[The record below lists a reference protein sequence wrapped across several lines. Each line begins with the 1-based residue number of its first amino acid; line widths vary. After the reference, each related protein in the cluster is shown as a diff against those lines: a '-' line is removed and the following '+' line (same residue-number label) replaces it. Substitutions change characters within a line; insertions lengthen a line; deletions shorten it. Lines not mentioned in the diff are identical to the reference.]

1 MIRILYTVSFMLLL
15 HSCAVQKHLP
25 DGAYLY
31 NGAKVST
38 KKAEEYDGSLKQ
50 IKKELK
56 NSTFPQKNKMIL
68 GYPYK
73 VAWWYAIGA
82 PKREKGFKHWLRNR
96 FGEAPVFY
104 SMSDLRANEENLV
117 AIAENNGYF
126 NTVVKSS
133 THTKGYKRSNKF
145 EVSLPQPYTIDTV
158 QWVLDTSV
166 LSRDILRSRRPFIFL
181 KKDDR
186 FQLSNMKADAERVDR
201 MLKRRGYYYFNDE
214 FIKAYVDTTVG
225 DHKMN
230 LFFSI
235 RKDAPLEAR
244 MPQRINE
251 IILFPNY
258 SLLFPPPD
266 TSRSGLKEYKGV
278 LIRDTVNQ
286 FRPGALVQPLTY
298 DTGSIYNVSRHDES
312 LSRFMNMGVFKFVK
326 TRYEIVDS
334 TNPTRMNVYY
344 YFTTHK
350 KKSIV
355 AEIGGFTKSNS
366 FTGAQANVNWLNRNI
381 FKGAEQ
387 FNVKVYGAFELSAND
402 SLNKNNNWRLG
413 SEMSLVIPRF
423 VTPFR
428 IRENSYFPP
437 FTRFKIGYE
446 WMRRQLLF
454 TRHFFNL
461 QYDITWKESRNK
473 EHTLAPVSI
482 TYTKPTSFT
491 NEYLEKINRYPVL
504 QYANLPELILGT
516 FYNYSFTSK
525 SPRAKNQLY
534 FNGNADVGGN
544 VAGLFNKASEPFSK
558 KIANAYFAQYV
569 KLDLD
574 LRFTHHINRK
584 VSWANRLNI
593 GAGLPYG
600 NSFYLPF
607 AKQFTIGGAN
617 SLRGFRPRQLGPGR
631 VLTTADQQVAYP
643 QIGGD
648 YKLELQTELRFP
660 IVSIFNGALFS
671 NAGNIWMH
679 DEFLYGPEGKFSKN
693 FLKDLAVDAGFG
705 LRLDLSILIVRLD
718 LGIPLRKPW
727 YPRGEE
733 WVLDE
738 IDFSSKDWRRSNLI
752 FNIGIGYPF

>member
-1 MIRILYTVSFMLLL
+1 M
-15 HSCAVQKHLP
+15 HSCAVRKHLP
-25 DGAYLY
+25 EGAYLY
-31 NGAKVST
+31 NGADVKST
-38 KKAEEYDGSLKQ
+38 KSEEYEGSIKS
-50 IKKELK
+50 IKKQLK
-56 NSTFPQKNKMIL
+56 SSTFPQKNKMIF

-73 VAWWYAIGA
+73 VAWWYTIGE
-82 PKREKGFKHWLRNR
+82 PKREKGFKHWLRSR
-96 FGEAPVFY
+96 FGEPPVYY
-104 SMSDLRANEENLV
+104 SLSDLRANEENMK

-126 NTVVKSS
+126 NTGVKSTS
-133 THTKGYKRSNKF
+133 VTKGYKRKNKF
-145 EVSLPQPYTIDTV
+145 EVFLPQPYTIDTV
-158 QWVLDTSV
+158 QWVLDSSV
-166 LSRDILRSRRPFIFL
+166 LSKDILRTRRRPFNNL
-181 KKDDR
+181 KKDER
-186 FQLSNMKADAERVDR
+186 FQLENVKADAQRVDR

-266 TSRSGLKEYKGV
+266 TSRSGLIEYKGV
-278 LIRDTVNQ
+278 LIRDTANQ
-286 FRPGALVQPLTY
+286 FRPRALVKQLTY
-298 DTGSIYNVSRHDES
+298 DTGSLYNVSRHDES
-312 LSRFMNMGVFKFVK
+312 LNRFMNMGVFKFVK
-326 TRYEIVDS
+326 TRYQIVDS
-334 TNPTRMNVYY
+334 TNPDRMNVYY
-344 YFTTHK
+344 YFTQHK

-355 AEIGGFTKSNS
+355 GEIGAFTKSNS

-387 FNVKVYGAFELSAND
+387 FNVKVYGAFEISAND

-413 SEMSLVIPRF
+413 AEMSLTIPRF

-428 IRENSYFPP
+428 IRENSYYPP
-437 FTRFKIGYE
+437 YTRFKIGYE

-454 TRHFFNL
+454 TRHFFNF

-473 EHTLAPVSI
+473 EHSLSPVSI
-482 TYTKPTSFT
+482 TYTKAGSFT
-491 NEYLEKINRYPVL
+491 DEYLDKINRYPVL
-504 QYANLPELILGT
+504 QFANLPELILGS
-516 FYNYSFTSK
+516 FYNYTFTSQNRR
-525 SPRAKNQLY
+525 SKNQVY
-534 FNGNADVGGN
+534 FNGNADIGGN
-544 VAGLFNKASEPFSK
+544 LAGLFNKADAPFTN
-558 KIANAYFAQYV
+558 KIANAYYAQFV
-569 KLDLD
+569 KLDFD
-574 LRFTHHINRK
+574 LRFTRK
-584 VSWANRLNI
+584 LTPKIAWANRLNI

-660 IVSIFNGALFS
+660 IVSIFEGAIFS

-679 DEFLYGPEGKFSKN
+679 DEFLYGPEGKLTKD
-693 FLKDLAVDAGFG
+693 FLKDIAVDAGFG
-705 LRLDLSILIVRLD
+705 LRLDLSILIVRFD

-733 WVLDE
+733 WVVDE
-738 IDFSSKDWRRSNLI
+738 IDFGSKDWRKGNLI